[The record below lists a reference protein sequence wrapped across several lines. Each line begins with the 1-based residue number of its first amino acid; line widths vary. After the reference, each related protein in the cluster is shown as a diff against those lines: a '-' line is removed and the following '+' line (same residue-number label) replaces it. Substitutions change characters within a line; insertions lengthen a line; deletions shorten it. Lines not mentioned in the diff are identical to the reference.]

1 MDNET
6 WSVLSTEEPFDELGR
21 GEVVHKDIATEVAI
35 EHGWFL
41 SNQFVV
47 VPTRYAIA
55 EPISLSDGR
64 ESAIPALE
72 ALADSHRHDCESVR
86 EMVEYVGLGPKAMTL
101 VFGVPCD
108 QCLFD
113 GAIPGW
119 LMTEVDLI
127 DGRIWTNEDLE
138 ERSRLYKGPVSDSR
152 RRQAGS
158 AGD

>member
-6 WSVLSTEEPFDELGR
+6 WAVLFTEEPFDEFGR
-21 GEVVHKDIATEVAI
+21 GEVVHKGIATEVAI
-35 EHGWFL
+35 EQGWFL
-41 SNQFVV
+41 SPQFVV
-47 VPTRYAIA
+47 VPTRYATA
-55 EPISLSDGR
+55 DPISMSDGR
-64 ESAIPALE
+64 ESAISALQ
-72 ALADSHRHDCESVR
+72 AVADSHRHDLESVR
-86 EMVEYVGLGPKAMTL
+86 EMVQYLGLGPKAMTL

-108 QCLFD
+108 QCLVD

-119 LMTEVDLI
+119 LMAEVDLI

-158 AGD
+158 AGN